1 MPRRSERGKA
11 ALRPV
16 AVCAGCR
23 ASYPPCGSTYKH
35 QYILSLEYWRI
46 ISVRCCFWGKILKRY
61 DLSQLV
67 VLVAERNSFLRL
79 TIKSILRTLRVG
91 QIIDASEIEDA
102 WQSFQTQ
109 NPDVVIIDWAP
120 GYEGLQLLKRMRQD
134 PESRNVFIPVI
145 ITTSMTEY
153 ENVVTARDSGTTD
166 FLAKPY
172 SPKTIYQHLCKIID
186 SRKSF
191 VRTRD
196 FFGPDRRSRGIE
208 TTERRRTTDTHV
220 A

>member
-1 MPRRSERGKA
+1 M
-11 ALRPV
+11 
-16 AVCAGCR
+16 
-23 ASYPPCGSTYKH
+23 
-35 QYILSLEYWRI
+35 
-46 ISVRCCFWGKILKRY
+46 KRY
-61 DLSQLV
+61 DLSSLV

-91 QIIDASEIEDA
+91 EIIDASEIEDA
-102 WQSFQTQ
+102 WQSFQRL

-134 PESRNVFIPVI
+134 PESNNIFIPVI

-153 ENVVTARDSGTTD
+153 ENVITARDSGTTD

-172 SPKTIYQHLCKIID
+172 SPRTIYQHLCKIID

-191 VRTRD
+191 VRTAE
-196 FFGPDRRSRGIE
+196 FFGPDRRSRGVE
-208 TTERRRTTDTHV
+208 TSERRRTSDAHV